1 MTHTRISSRKSVDGL
16 MDGFLWKTKHCQFCI
31 KKSNKGMNR
40 DHFKR
45 LINSFI
51 PIYSCITNKS
61 ERKYHLQ
68 QVSSEMSSF
77 EKRLQGFL
85 GCSKN

>member
-1 MTHTRISSRKSVDGL
+1 
-16 MDGFLWKTKHCQFCI
+16 
-31 KKSNKGMNR
+31 MNR

-85 GCSKN
+85 GCSKNWFLHGGFCSFKIMRSEQSIISESGPMILISSFLFS